1 MKRFSLAALALAAAV
16 LAAPA
21 HAQTLKVGIIGD
33 PASLNPTRIT
43 GGVWEEDV
51 LRDLFAG
58 LVEVSKDGQLVP
70 GVATAW
76 NLSEDGKTYTFT
88 LRESQWSDGTPL
100 TADDFVYAW
109 RYVLDPKNAVN
120 TAHRLYPIANAEAIA
135 KGEQAPDSLGVRSLD
150 GGKILEV
157 TLNEP
162 STYFLSTLVLPV
174 FYPLPRQAIEA
185 HGNAWSEVD
194 NIVVNG
200 PFVPTRWITGSE
212 LNTRKNTHYYDAA
225 DVEIDGVTFFPIEDR
240 DSGITRFRAGDLDVL
255 RDFPASQ
262 YEFLKQE
269 LPDATRLA
277 PRLGS
282 YYLSFNL
289 RDGRATADPRV
300 REALSLAINREV
312 IASQLLEN
320 AVLPLNSFLPTG
332 LSQYTAQPQAG
343 LDAPYAQRRERA
355 AALLKEAGYG
365 PDKPLK
371 LGLSFNSGSEH
382 QRIAVAVAAQWKPLG
397 VLVELSNTEANVH
410 YANLRAG
417 DYDVGRAAWLSSYD
431 DPQNFLQ
438 LLYTPTNNYG
448 LYRDDTFNRLYEQA
462 NLERD
467 PVKRRELLEQAEAR
481 LAEAWPVAPI
491 YEYASRN
498 LVNPRLEGWEDNSL
512 DIHPSRAVS
521 FRQ

>member
-1 MKRFSLAALALAAAV
+1 MKRVPLAVLSLAIAAF
-16 LAAPA
+16 AAPLQ
-21 HAQTLKVGIIGD
+21 AQTLKVGIIGD
-33 PASLNPTRIT
+33 PASLSPTRIT

-58 LVEVSKDGQLVP
+58 LVEVSAEGQIEP
-70 GVATAW
+70 GVASAW
-76 NLSEDGKTYTFT
+76 TLSEDGKTYTFD
-88 LRESQWSDGTPL
+88 LRDSKWSDGQPL
-100 TADDFVYAW
+100 TADDFVYSW
-109 RYVLDPKNAVN
+109 RYVLDPANAVS

-135 KGEQAPDSLGVRSLD
+135 KGEKTPDTLGVRSLD
-150 GGKILEV
+150 GGKKLEV
-157 TLNEP
+157 TLTEP

-174 FYPLPRQAIEA
+174 FYPLPRQAIEK
-185 HGNAWSEVD
+185 HGKAWSEVD

-212 LNTRKNTHYYDAA
+212 LNTKKNPNYYDAA
-225 DVEIDGVTFFPIEDR
+225 QVQIDGVTFFPIEDR
-240 DSGITRFRAGDLDVL
+240 DSGITRFRAGDIDVL

-262 YEFLKQE
+262 YEYLKKE
-269 LPDATRLA
+269 LPDATHLA

-289 RDGRATADPRV
+289 RDGHATDDIRV
-300 REALSLAINREV
+300 REALSLAINRDV
-312 IASQLLEN
+312 IAQQLLEN

-332 LSQYTAQPQAG
+332 LSNYEPQHPKALDQPYQER
-343 LDAPYAQRRERA
+343 LKRA
-355 AALLKEAGYG
+355 AALLREAGYG

-371 LGLSFNSGSEH
+371 VGLSYNSGSEH

-397 VLVELSNTEANVH
+397 VLAELTNAEANVH

-448 LYRDDTFNRLYEQA
+448 AYKDETFNNLYEQA
-462 NLERD
+462 NIERD
-467 PVKRRELLEQAEAR
+467 PAKRRGLLQQAEGR
-481 LAEAWPVAPI
+481 LAQSWPVAPI

-498 LVNPRLEGWEDNSL
+498 LVNAKLKGWEDNSL
-512 DIHPSRAVS
+512 DIHPSRSVS
-521 FRQ
+521 FQ

>member
-1 MKRFSLAALALAAAV
+1 MKRFSLAAMSLALAA
-16 LAAPA
+16 LAAPLQ
-21 HAQTLKVGIIGD
+21 AQTLKVGIIGD
-33 PASLNPTRIT
+33 PASLSPTRIT

-58 LVEVSKDGQLVP
+58 LVEVSADGKVVP

-76 NLSEDGKTYTFT
+76 SLSDDGKTYTFD
-88 LRESQWSDGTPL
+88 LRDSKWSDGTPL
-100 TADDFVYAW
+100 TADDFVYSW
-109 RYVLDPKNAVN
+109 RYVLDPQNAVG
-120 TAHRLYPIANAEAIA
+120 TAHRLYPIVNAEAIA
-135 KGEQAPDSLGVRSLD
+135 KGEQKPETLGVRALD
-150 GGKILEV
+150 GGKKLEV
-157 TLNEP
+157 TLKEP

-174 FYPLPRQAIEA
+174 FYPLPRQAIEK
-185 HGNAWSEVD
+185 HGKNWSEVD

-212 LNTRKNTHYYDAA
+212 LNTKKNANYYDAA
-225 DVEIDGVTFFPIEDR
+225 QVKIDGVTFFPIEDR

-255 RDFPASQ
+255 RDYPASQ
-262 YEFLKQE
+262 YEFLKTE
-269 LPDATRLA
+269 LPAATRLS

-289 RDGRATADPRV
+289 RDGHPTSDPRV
-300 REALSLAINREV
+300 REALSLAINRDV
-312 IASQLLEN
+312 IAQQLLEN

-332 LSQYTAQPQAG
+332 LDNYEPQYERVLAQPYPDR
-343 LDAPYAQRRERA
+343 LKRA
-355 AALLKEAGYG
+355 AELLRQAGYG

-397 VLVELSNTEANVH
+397 VQAELNNAEANVH

-448 LYRDDTFNRLYEQA
+448 GFSDEEFNKLYEQA

-467 PVKRRELLEQAEAR
+467 PARRRGLLQQAEAR
-481 LAEAWPVAPI
+481 LAKAWPVAPV

-498 LVNPRLEGWEDNSL
+498 LVNPKLKGWEDNAL
-512 DIHPSRAVS
+512 DIHPSRTVS
-521 FRQ
+521 FQ

>member
-1 MKRFSLAALALAAAV
+1 MKRFSLAAISLAIVA

-58 LVEVSKDGQLVP
+58 LVEVSQDGQLIP
-70 GVATAW
+70 GVAESW
-76 NLSEDGKTYTFT
+76 ELSEDGKTYTFR
-88 LRESQWSDGTPL
+88 LRDSKWSDGTPL
-100 TADDFVYAW
+100 TANDFVYAW

-120 TAHRLYPIANAEAIA
+120 TAHRLYPIANAQAVA
-135 KGEQAPDSLGVRSLD
+135 KGEVAPEELGVRALED
-150 GGKILEV
+150 GKVLEV
-157 TLNEP
+157 TLTEP
-162 STYFLSTLVLPV
+162 SSYFLSTLVLPV
-174 FYPLPRQAIEA
+174 FYPLPQQAIAA
-185 HGNAWSEVD
+185 HGNAWSEVN

-212 LNTRKNTHYYDAA
+212 LNTQKNEHYYDAA
-225 DVEIDGVTFFPIEDR
+225 QVNIDGVTYFPIEDR
-240 DSGITRFRAGDLDVL
+240 DSGITRFRAGDLDIL

-262 YEFLKQE
+262 YEFLKQQ
-269 LPDATRLA
+269 LPDATHLA

-332 LSQYTAQPQAG
+332 LSNYTAQAQAG
-343 LDAPYAQRRERA
+343 LDAPYKERRERA

-371 LGLSFNSGSEH
+371 LDLSFNSGSEH

-397 VLVELSNTEANVH
+397 VLAELSNTEANVH

-417 DYDVGRAAWLSSYD
+417 EYDVGRAAWLSSYD

-448 LYRDDTFNRLYEQA
+448 LYQDETFNKLYEQA

-467 PVKRRELLEQAEAR
+467 PAKRRELMEQAEAH
-481 LAEAWPVAPI
+481 LAAAWPVAPI

-498 LVNPRLEGWEDNSL
+498 LVNPKLQGWEDNSL
-512 DIHPSRAVS
+512 DIHPSRYVS
-521 FRQ
+521 FR

>member
-1 MKRFSLAALALAAAV
+1 MKRFTLAAISLAVAALA
-16 LAAPA
+16 APT
-21 HAQTLKVGIIGD
+21 HAQTLKIGIIGD

-51 LRDLFAG
+51 LRDIYAG
-58 LVEVSKDGQLVP
+58 LIEVSQDGQLVP
-70 GVATAW
+70 GVAESW
-76 NLSEDGKTYTFT
+76 ELSDDGKTYTFR

-109 RYVLDPKNAVN
+109 RYVLDPANAVS
-120 TAHRLYPIANAEAIA
+120 TAHRLYPIANAESVAR
-135 KGEQAPDSLGVRSLD
+135 GETPADELGVRSLED
-150 GGKILEV
+150 GRVLEV
-157 TLNEP
+157 TLTEP
-162 STYFLSTLVLPV
+162 SAYFFSTLVLPV
-174 FYPLPRQAIEA
+174 FYPLPQQAIET

-200 PFVPTRWITGSE
+200 PFIPTRWLTGSE
-212 LNTRKNTHYYDAA
+212 LNTQKNPHYYDAA
-225 DVEIDGVTFFPIEDR
+225 QVKIDGVTFFPIEDR
-240 DSGITRFRAGDLDVL
+240 DAGITRFRAGDLDIL

-269 LPDATRLA
+269 LPDATHLA

-332 LSQYTAQPQAG
+332 LSDYTAQAQPG
-343 LDAPYAQRRERA
+343 LDAPYKERLQRASE
-355 AALLKEAGYG
+355 LLQEAGYSANN
-365 PDKPLK
+365 PLK
-371 LGLSFNSGSEH
+371 LGLSYNSGSEH

-397 VLVELSNTEANVH
+397 VHAELTNTEANVH

-448 LYRDDTFNRLYEQA
+448 LYQDETFNQLYEQA
-462 NLERD
+462 NSERD
-467 PVKRRELLEQAEAR
+467 PNKRRELMEQAEAH
-481 LAEAWPVAPI
+481 LASHWPVAPI

-498 LVNPRLEGWEDNSL
+498 LVNPQLQGWEDNSL
-512 DIHPSRAVS
+512 DIHPSRYVE
-521 FRQ
+521 FR

>member
-1 MKRFSLAALALAAAV
+1 MKRFSFAALSLAAAALAL
-16 LAAPA
+16 PA
-21 HAQTLKVGIIGD
+21 QAQTLKVGIIGD

-58 LVEVSKDGQLVP
+58 LVEVSSDGQLIP

-76 NLSEDGKTYTFT
+76 SLSDDGKTYTFT
-88 LRESQWSDGTPL
+88 LRDSQWSDGTPL

-120 TAHRLYPIANAEAIA
+120 TAHRLYPIANAQAIA
-135 KGEQAPDSLGVRSLD
+135 KGEQSPSALGVRSRD
-150 GGKILEV
+150 NGKVLEV
-157 TLNEP
+157 TLTEP

-185 HGNAWSEVD
+185 HGTAWSDVA

-212 LNTRKNTHYYDAA
+212 LNTQKNPRYYDAA
-225 DVEIDGVTFFPIEDR
+225 QVKIDGVTFFPIEDR

-262 YEFLKQE
+262 YAFLKTQ
-269 LPDATRLA
+269 LPDATHLA

-289 RDGRATADPRV
+289 REGRPTADARV

-312 IASQLLEN
+312 IAKQLLED

-332 LSQYTAQPQAG
+332 LSDYTAQIQPG
-343 LDAPYAQRRERA
+343 LDAPYAQRRQRA
-355 AALLKEAGYG
+355 ADLLKDAGYG
-365 PDKPLK
+365 PDKPLR

-397 VLVELSNTEANVH
+397 VLAELSNTEANVH

-417 DYDVGRAAWLSSYD
+417 QYDVGRAAWLSSYD

-448 LYRDDTFNRLYEQA
+448 LYQDAAFNRAYEQA

-467 PVKRRELLEQAEAR
+467 PAKRRALLQQAEAQ
-481 LAEAWPVAPI
+481 LAQAWPVAPI

-498 LVNPRLEGWEDNSL
+498 LVNPALQGWHDNAL
-512 DIHPSRAVS
+512 DIHPSRYVS
-521 FRQ
+521 FR